1 MTTDVHATAQ
11 ARLSAAGQRYTAQ
24 RRRLVDVLSS
34 VGSPVALPDILARGR
49 GLKQS
54 SVYRN
59 LTALQHAGVVRRVAT
74 EEEFGRY
81 ELAEEWTGHHHHL
94 VCSRCGAMR
103 DVEVPSDL
111 ERTLDRALD
120 RLARRAGFASVWHRL
135 DLIGLCADCAAVG

>member
-59 LTALQHAGVVRRVAT
+59 LTALQHAGVVRRIAT
-74 EEEFGRY
+74 DEEFGRY
-81 ELAEEWTGHHHHL
+81 ELPEEWTGHHHHL

-103 DVEVPSDL
+103 DVEVPVGL

-120 RLARRAGFASVWHRL
+120 LLARRAGFASVSHRL
-135 DLIGLCADCAAVG
+135 DLIGLCADCAPAG